1 VKKLKMPKGP
11 VQQNQPADTQTGA
24 VYQQSVNVET
34 LSGDKTLST
43 IDEQRQVLDPGGA
56 GRNVDLPAD
65 EEGLEYVIVNT
76 ADGAE
81 DLTVRDS
88 DTNTVVTV
96 SQNESARVMNTGDG
110 YVTLLGAAA
119 TDQEV

>member
-1 VKKLKMPKGP
+1 MSEGP
-11 VQQNQPADTQTGA
+11 VQQNRPSDTQTGA
-24 VYQQSVNVET
+24 VYQQSQNTET
-34 LSGDKTLST
+34 LSGDKTLSRT
-43 IDEQRQVLDPGGA
+43 DEQIQVLDAGGS
-56 GRNVDLPAD
+56 GRNVDLPSD
-65 EEGLEYVIVNT
+65 EEGLYFEIYNKSS
-76 ADGAE
+76 GAE

-96 SQNESARVMNTGDG
+96 SQNESARVMNTGNG